1 MPIPGTV
8 PVSGIIAPSSV
19 QDTYPVTDPKYGLGG
34 LRTVADL
41 VERDSLPTDRRQVGM
56 LVYVTDQAKHYILL
70 NGISNTNWTEL
81 QSIVT
86 DSLIDG
92 GNF

>member
-8 PVSGIIAPSSV
+8 PVSGIIAPSST
-19 QDTYPVTDPKYGLGG
+19 QDTYPVTDPQYGLGG

-41 VERDSLPTDRRQVGM
+41 AERDALPVSRRQIGM
-56 LVYVTDQAKHYILL
+56 LVYVTSTNKHYILF
-70 NGISNTNWTEL
+70 NGIANTDWVEL
-81 QSIVT
+81 QSIV
-86 DSLIDG
+86 SGALIDG

>member
-8 PVSGIIAPSSV
+8 PVTGIIAPTSTA
-19 QDTYPVTDPKYGLGG
+19 DTYPVTDPRYGLGG
-34 LRTVADL
+34 LKSVADL
-41 VERDSLPTDRRQVGM
+41 VERDAIATERREKGM
-56 LVYVTDQAKHYILL
+56 IVFVVSENKHYMLKS
-70 NGISNTNWTEL
+70 GIANTDWLDL
-81 QSIVT
+81 QNIVS

>member
-8 PVSGIIAPSSV
+8 PVTGIIAPTSTA
-19 QDTYPVTDPKYGLGG
+19 DTYPVTDPQYGLGG
-34 LRTVADL
+34 LRTVPTIND
-41 VERDSLPTDRRQVGM
+41 RDALPTDRRQVGM
-56 LVYVTDQAKHYILL
+56 LVYVTETAKHYILL
-70 NGISNTNWTEL
+70 NGIANTDWTEL
-81 QSIVT
+81 QSIVS